1 MMKQKGSSG
10 RAVLLYNLDNSE
22 RGRKI
27 KFILIRMGVRIKN
40 VKKEDYL
47 KPIGALAGLAG
58 VEAGGSVYDGPGFTE
73 EMLVMKGFTGTQIDD
88 MILRF
93 RKEKLEKINL
103 KAVITETNKTWDSIT
118 LYENLKEE
126 HEQMKGQ

>member
-1 MMKQKGSSG
+1 MKYKGNSQA
-10 RAVLLYNLDNSE
+10 AVLLYNLDGSE

-47 KPIGALAGLAG
+47 KPIGALAGITG
-58 VEAGGSVYDGPGFTE
+58 VESNDRSYDGPGFSE
-73 EMLVMKGFTGTQIDD
+73 EMLVMKGFSSRQIDD

-93 RKEKLEKINL
+93 RKEKLEKIEL
-103 KAVITETNKTWDSIT
+103 KAVLTDTNQTWDSIT
-118 LYENLKEE
+118 LFKNLRDE
-126 HEQMKGQ
+126 HEQMKR